1 MFHVAMRMV
10 RTLPAAGDTY
20 AGVMATALI
29 TGASAGLGL
38 EFAWQL
44 ATARH
49 DVVLVARDAER
60 LERLAGQLRAA
71 AGVRAE
77 VLPADLSD
85 RDADREGRRAA
96 ARTRTTRS
104 GCWSTTPGSAWAS
117 GSSAATS
124 RRTSAGSTSWCARS
138 WCSSHAAAAD
148 AMVKRGRGAIL
159 NVSSIAALTA
169 VGTYSADKAWVR
181 IFTEAL
187 AVELKGTGVTA
198 TALCPGLVHTEFH
211 ERAGLDSRG
220 LPEVAWLNADAVVS
234 AALADVRR
242 GAVISTPS
250 LRYGLAAEVARLLP
264 RAAIR
269 ALSSDRRVREASAC
283 SVERRRCRPIRDAAD
298 K

>member
-1 MFHVAMRMV
+1 
-10 RTLPAAGDTY
+10 
-20 AGVMATALI
+20 MATALI

-71 AGVRAE
+71 AGVHAE

-85 RDADREGRRAA
+85 RAQIERVAERLCDESRPVGLLVNNAGFGVGQPFLGGELAVHERGVEVMVRAVLVL
-96 ARTRTTRS
+96 
-104 GCWSTTPGSAWAS
+104 
-117 GSSAATS
+117 
-124 RRTSAGSTSWCARS
+124 
-138 WCSSHAAAAD
+138 SHAAAN
-148 AMVKRGRGAIL
+148 AMVARGRGAIL
-159 NVSSIAALTA
+159 NVSSLAALTA

-181 IFTEAL
+181 VFTEAL
-187 AVELKGTGVTA
+187 AVELRGTGVTA

-211 ERAGLDSRG
+211 ERAGLDRSVF
-220 LPEVAWLNADAVVS
+220 PELAWLNADAVVA

-250 LRYGLAAEVARLLP
+250 LRYGIVSEVVRLLP

-269 ALSSDRRVREASAC
+269 ALSGDRLVRV
-283 SVERRRCRPIRDAAD
+283 DATPLDATPPGGAA
-298 K
+298 

>member
-1 MFHVAMRMV
+1 
-10 RTLPAAGDTY
+10 
-20 AGVMATALI
+20 MATALV

-77 VLPADLSD
+77 VLSADLSD
-85 RDADREGRRAA
+85 RDQTERVAERLRATERPIGLLVNNAGFGLGQRFVGGDLA
-96 ARTRTTRS
+96 AHERGLEVMVR
-104 GCWSTTPGSAWAS
+104 ALMVL
-117 GSSAATS
+117 
-124 RRTSAGSTSWCARS
+124 
-138 WCSSHAAAAD
+138 SHAAAG
-148 AMVKRGRGAIL
+148 AMVERGRGAIL

-169 VGTYSADKAWVR
+169 SGTYSADKAWVR
-181 IFTEAL
+181 VFTEAL

-211 ERAGLDSRG
+211 ERAGLTRPV
-220 LPEVAWLNADAVVS
+220 PEVAWLNADAVVT

-250 LRYGLAAEVARLLP
+250 LRYGVLSEVVRVLP
-264 RAAIR
+264 RAAVR
-269 ALSSDRRVREASAC
+269 ALSSDARVGM
-283 SVERRRCRPIRDAAD
+283 VEPTDDAAR
-298 K
+298 